1 MKNILVSALLA
12 LSCTTVFA
20 ADAAPNHTDPAFAQ
34 VQTLIQA
41 KNYSQAYQELEKMGK
56 AGNAQALYNLG
67 FLTQMGQGT
76 TKDEKKALKFY
87 QDSASKGYPVANYVL
102 AQSYAS
108 GALGLA
114 KDDKKAREYLE
125 KASAQ
130 GFDDATVELAIIL
143 FSENKPASDKQ
154 GLQKLEPLIK
164 KGNFQ
169 AIHAKAL
176 YDISAGYKNKN
187 EASIKQGLATIQDLA
202 KKGYIPALMAVANM
216 MTNGNIVQQNLSE
229 AKNIY
234 AALAKD
240 NVPRAKESLDVVN
253 KLIAE
258 KAKAPAAT
266 AK

>member
-20 ADAAPNHTDPAFAQ
+20 ADAAQTHIDPAFAQ

-76 TKDEKKALKFY
+76 AKDEKKALKFY

-130 GFDDATVELAIIL
+130 GFDDATVELAILL

-216 MTNGNIVQQNLSE
+216 MTNGNIVEQNLSE

>member
-1 MKNILVSALLA
+1 MKKILAATLLA
-12 LSCTTVFA
+12 LSCSTVFA
-20 ADAAPNHTDPAFAQ
+20 ADVPKPSIDPAFTK
-34 VQTLIQA
+34 VQELIKA
-41 KNYSQAYQELEKMGK
+41 KNYTEAYQELDKIGK
-56 AGNAQALYNLG
+56 TGNAQALYNLG

-76 TKDEKKALKFY
+76 PKDDKKALKYY
-87 QDSASKGYPVANYVL
+87 QESASKGYSVANYIL
-102 AQSYAS
+102 AQSYATGS
-108 GALGLA
+108 LGLA

-130 GFDDATVELAIIL
+130 GFEDASVELAVLL
-143 FSENKPASDKQ
+143 FSENKPESDKK

-176 YDISAGYKNKN
+176 YDITAGYKTKN
-187 EASIKQGLATIQDLA
+187 EASIKQGLNAIQELA

-216 MTNGNIVQQNLSE
+216 MTNGNIVEQNLTE

-234 AALAKD
+234 TALAKD
-240 NVPRAKESLDVVN
+240 NVPRAKESLELVN

-258 KAKAPAAT
+258 KAKAPT
-266 AK
+266 